1 MNIKIY
7 NKWMIGVGCLL
18 MATSTMFTSCSDLME
33 TDSELVEYEK
43 DNHLDSP
50 SDTVYSV
57 MGIIY
62 KMQAIAD
69 RTVLLGELRGDLTTT
84 TAAASKDLK
93 NITNFTI
100 DTENAYNRISDYY
113 AIINNCNY
121 YLKNVQKDLVRH
133 DRTVFEHE
141 YAAVKAFRAWTYL
154 QLAQIYGEVPLVTEP
169 LLTEEAAQ
177 AAMKQTPVGIVA
189 ICDYFIDDLKPYI
202 DTPLPNYGNIN
213 EQPSRRFF
221 IPVRPLLGD
230 LCLWA
235 GRYQE
240 ASQYYHDYLALR
252 TAPVYTYTDHAY
264 WLDTDTKEFRN
275 ASNNFSYSGSERLC
289 YIPMESGKFYGV
301 KSDLYE
307 IFNSTSLNNQ
317 YAQAT
322 PTKRLRELSAA
333 VDYCYVQAKVDG
345 SLDTLYAPKDNLYKS
360 QYAGDL
366 RFGTIYSKYVYGE
379 DRFQRESNEIQNIE
393 KYVSNSSGVTLYRT
407 NMLYLRYAEAL
418 NRAGYPQ
425 SAFTVLKY
433 GLYPDMVAKHVDSL
447 EQVKAGSVIDF
458 DVILF
463 TDENT
468 QGIHSRG
475 CGNAEC
481 DTLYQ
486 LPQPTTALATR
497 QDTIDY
503 QIPLVEDMIINE
515 MALEGA
521 FEGYRYYDLMR
532 VALRR
537 NDPAYLAS
545 PISKRDGSE
554 DATLKALLMD
564 KKNWYL
570 PRP

>member
-1 MNIKIY
+1 
-7 NKWMIGVGCLL
+7 MIGVGCLL
-18 MATSTMFTSCSDLME
+18 MATSAMFTSCSDLME

-69 RTVLLGELRGDLTTT
+69 RTVLLGELRGDLSTT
-84 TAAASKDLK
+84 TASASKDLK
-93 NITNFTI
+93 NIANFEI

-121 YLKNVQKDLVRH
+121 YLKNVKKDLVRH

-154 QLAQIYGEVPLVTEP
+154 QLAQVYGEVPLVTEP

-177 AAMKQTPVGIVA
+177 AAMQQTPEGIVA
-189 ICDYFIDDLKPYI
+189 ICNYFIDDLKPYI

-221 IPVRPLLGD
+221 VPVRPLLGD

-240 ASQYYHDYLALR
+240 AAQYYHDYLALR
-252 TAPVYTYTDHAY
+252 TNPVTTGIDHAY
-264 WLDTDTKEFRN
+264 WRDTDTKEFRN
-275 ASNNFSYSGSERLC
+275 ADNNFSFSGSERLC
-289 YIPMESGKFYGV
+289 YIPMETGKFYGI
-301 KSDLYE
+301 KSELNE
-307 IFNSTSLNNQ
+307 LFNSTTLNNF
-317 YAQAT
+317 YAQVT
-322 PTKRLRELSAA
+322 PTKRLADMSYAA
-333 VDYCYVQAKVDG
+333 DYCYVQKNVDG
-345 SLDTLYAPKDNLYKS
+345 SLDTLYAPKDNLYES
-360 QYAGDL
+360 EYAGDL
-366 RFGTIYSKYVYGE
+366 RFGTIYSKRVYSV
-379 DRFQRESNEIQNIE
+379 DRFQRESNVLQNIN
-393 KYVSNSSGVTLYRT
+393 KFSNSGVTLYRT

-418 NRAGYPQ
+418 NRAGCPQ
-425 SAFTVLKY
+425 SAFAILKY
-433 GLYPDMVAKHVDSL
+433 GLYPDMVAKYVDSL
-447 EQVKAGSVIDF
+447 EQVKAGSLIDF
-458 DVILF
+458 DVIMF
-463 TDENT
+463 TADNT
-468 QGIHSRG
+468 QGVHSRG

-481 DTLYQ
+481 DTLYR
-486 LPQPTTALATR
+486 LPMPAPGEAATR

-503 QIPLVEDMIINE
+503 QIPLLEDMIINE

-537 NDPAYLAS
+537 NKPEYLAT
-545 PISKRDGSE
+545 PISSRDGSE

>member
-1 MNIKIY
+1 MNIKIN
-7 NKWMIGVGCLL
+7 NKLMIGVGCLL
-18 MATSTMFTSCSDLME
+18 MATSAMFTSCSDLME

-50 SDTVYSV
+50 SDTVYNV

-62 KMQAIAD
+62 KMQAVAD
-69 RTVLLGELRGDLTTT
+69 RTVLLGELRSDLTTT
-84 TAAASKDLK
+84 TTSASKDLK
-93 NITNFTI
+93 NIASFQI

-121 YLKNVQKDLVRH
+121 YLKNVKKDLVRH

-169 LLTEEAAQ
+169 LLTEDAAQ
-177 AAMKQTPVGIVA
+177 AAMKQTPARIDA
-189 ICDYFIDDLKPYI
+189 ICNYFIDDLKPYI

-213 EQPSRRFF
+213 NLPSRRFF

-235 GRYQE
+235 GRYDE
-240 ASQYYHDYLALR
+240 AAQYYHDYLALR
-252 TAPVYTYTDHAY
+252 TDPVFTYTAHAY
-264 WLDTDTKEFRN
+264 WTDTDTKEFRY
-275 ASNNFSYSGSERLC
+275 ASNNFSFTGNERLC
-289 YIPMESGKFYGV
+289 YIPMESGKFYGI
-301 KSDLYE
+301 KSELYE
-307 IFNSTSLNNQ
+307 LFNSTSLNNW
-317 YAQAT
+317 YAQVT
-322 PTKRLRELSAA
+322 PTKRLQELSAA
-333 VDYCYVQAKVDG
+333 ANYCYVQRKVDD
-345 SLDTLYAPKDNLYKS
+345 SLDTLYAPKENLY
-360 QYAGDL
+360 QGEYAGDL
-366 RFGTIYSKYVYGE
+366 RFGTIYSKTVTSA
-379 DRFQRESNEIQNIE
+379 DRFQRESNVIQSID
-393 KYVSNSSGVTLYRT
+393 KFSSSGVTLYRT

-418 NRAGYPQ
+418 NRAGCPQ
-425 SAFTVLKY
+425 SAFAVLKY

-447 EQVKAGSVIDF
+447 EQVKAGSLIDF
-458 DVILF
+458 DVIMF
-463 TDENT
+463 KADNT
-468 QGIHSRG
+468 QGVHSRG

-486 LPQPTTALATR
+486 LPMPAPGVAATR

-537 NDPAYLAS
+537 NDNAYLAD
-545 PISKRDGSE
+545 PISLRDGHA
-554 DATLKALLMD
+554 DATLRALLMD